1 MLRLLVSTVA
11 GLALVGCS
19 ALESENFD
27 LASLTAFNSE
37 QEVSSQ
43 ECKVLMDNRSVN
55 IRSTSGATLRIG
67 SKDCEASQQVVSSS
81 SSAAMATISGDVAF
95 DVGSA
100 NIKPGFAANLD
111 ALASQML
118 AREGSR
124 FSIVGH
130 TDNSGAE
137 DYNQQLSERRAEAV
151 ADYLVGQGISAGAL
165 SILGLGESRPI
176 ADNATAEGQARNR
189 RVEIFELNTDN

>member
-37 QEVSSQ
+37 REVSAQ
-43 ECKVLMDNRSVN
+43 ECKVLMDNRSMN
-55 IRSTSGATLRIG
+55 IRSTSGTTLRIG

-81 SSAAMATISGDVAF
+81 TSVAMATISGDVAF

-100 NIKPGFAANLD
+100 NIKPGFATNLD
-111 ALASQML
+111 ALAAQML

-124 FSIVGH
+124 FSIIGH
-130 TDNSGAE
+130 TDNSGSE